1 MKLRH
6 FSEYLF
12 FLIFVWIVNVFGILR
27 VKYIAKPLSL
37 FIYYLLP
44 IRKKVVLKNLRI
56 AFPSLSE
63 SELRKIALKNYYS
76 FAITFLEILALRYTD
91 ISDVNKMMFVDNQE
105 LLKKNVEKKKGLI
118 LLTAHF
124 GNWELGGI
132 IMGQL
137 IGKPLHV
144 LSKRQKNI
152 FVADW
157 LKEMRERFGNTEIYI
172 GMSVRELYAALK
184 NNKIIGIVGDQ
195 RAPQKSV
202 KVKFFNQATPFFSG
216 FTNLALKLRTPII
229 VAIPVRQKDDKYKV
243 FLEELDYEELQEATD
258 ENIAKMIQKY
268 ISILQKFIMIYPDQ
282 WFWMHNIWK
291 YYR

>member
-118 LLTAHF
+118 LL
-124 GNWELGGI
+124 
-132 IMGQL
+132 
-137 IGKPLHV
+137 
-144 LSKRQKNI
+144 NI
-152 FVADW
+152 NSN
-157 LKEMRERFGNTEIYI
+157 LLN
-172 GMSVRELYAALK
+172 S
-184 NNKIIGIVGDQ
+184 NNFLTFIV
-195 RAPQKSV
+195 
-202 KVKFFNQATPFFSG
+202 
-216 FTNLALKLRTPII
+216 
-229 VAIPVRQKDDKYKV
+229 
-243 FLEELDYEELQEATD
+243 
-258 ENIAKMIQKY
+258 
-268 ISILQKFIMIYPDQ
+268 
-282 WFWMHNIWK
+282 
-291 YYR
+291 